1 MCIRDRD
8 YTSDDVAAVQVL
20 ADLLIDAVER
30 KQAEDRIEHLAYHD
44 ALTQL
49 PNRVLLTDR
58 LQQMMA
64 QTRRDQ
70 KQLAVCYLCLLYT
83 SRCV

>member
-1 MCIRDRD
+1 M
-8 YTSDDVAAVQVL
+8 DV
-20 ADLLIDAVER
+20 IER
-30 KQAEDRIEHLAYHD
+30 KRTEDRIEHLAYHD

-58 LQQMMA
+58 LQQTMA

-70 KQLAVCYLCLLYT
+70 KQLAVCYLTLTT
-83 SRCV
+83 SKPSTTPTGIARAMWC